1 MLIEIELKEQAYTP
15 EAFAYRDYLAIH
27 GHIVRL
33 CDGPSMSPDSDMRI
47 YFMGM
52 RPVWGQGR
60 KERGRV
66 VHEYQ
71 SLSIP
76 PWARFKDVAKRIC
89 NAMPSGRI
97 FLNPLVR
104 AGLSFSDRVPYV
116 FRDMGISGN
125 LFAAA
130 PSDPI
135 YDILYCG
142 SVDGRPGL
150 LKELIRLAGLGIKVL
165 VVGTV
170 SDRVLTLLRH
180 RPNITLAGRL
190 TRQELPQAFATARAG
205 LNYTPAMHPFNIQT
219 STKTLEYCAA
229 GLGVVSN
236 RYSWIRE
243 FSCSRGFEP
252 LWLDRI
258 QSRDDLLRHAFT
270 PVDVSALE
278 WNRVLEASGFLKFL
292 QSL

>member
-1 MLIEIELKEQAYTP
+1 VLIEIELKRQAYTP

-27 GHIVRL
+27 GHVVRL
-33 CDGPSMSPDSDMRI
+33 CDASSMSPDADIRI
-47 YFMGM
+47 YFMGL
-52 RPVWGQGR
+52 RPVWGHGR
-60 KERGRV
+60 RERGRV

-76 PWARFKDVAKRIC
+76 PCARFKDVAKRLC
-89 NAMPSGRI
+89 NAVPSGRI
-97 FLNPLVR
+97 FLNPLVW

-170 SDRVLTLLRH
+170 SNRVLTLLRH

-190 TRQELPQAFATARAG
+190 TRQDLPQAFATARAG

-243 FSCSRGFEP
+243 FSRSRGFEP

-292 QSL
+292 RSL